1 MKQSSSKVKF
11 LIGKSISSESLNSI
25 VEKSTSQN
33 DHPSKNSNVNE
44 NVCKNNNDSLQ
55 SSNGSIGSNEH
66 SPENSV
72 VTNDN
77 FRYLISFYLNFFIL
91 SVIYTFFKNQV

>member
-11 LIGKSISSESLNSI
+11 SIGRSISSESLNSI
-25 VEKSTSQN
+25 VENSTAQN
-33 DHPSKNSNVNE
+33 NDPDKKNVNE
-44 NVCKNNNDSLQ
+44 NICKTKNDSLQ
-55 SSNGSIGSNEH
+55 SSNGSIGSNEN

-77 FRYLISFYLNFFIL
+77 FRY
-91 SVIYTFFKNQV
+91 